1 MYPMT
6 PWVKRLL
13 IANVAMFLAQNAVPP
28 VLLDQLVF
36 YPLRPDPALGVY
48 RPDLLYKPWTL
59 VTYMFLHAGIWH
71 VGLNMLML
79 FFFGP
84 RLEQRLGSGDF
95 LKLYFL
101 AGIGGALLSFAF
113 ARNAPII
120 GASAAVYGIMVGF
133 AMFWP
138 RERIYIW
145 GILPIEAWLLVTLG
159 VIASLWSGISGAQEG
174 VAHFAHLGGLA
185 FGYGY
190 LKLRDWRRGA
200 NQREFKKKM
209 EKAASGG
216 QSGGSFD
223 RGALRRW
230 EAIDLDRLHE
240 INRAEVATLLQKAH
254 DSGVRSLS
262 PAERQFMDR
271 MAMAAGR

>member
-1 MYPMT
+1 MYPLT

-28 VLLDQLVF
+28 ALLDQLVF
-36 YPLRPDPALGVY
+36 YPLRPEPALGVY
-48 RPDLLYKPWTL
+48 RPDIVYKPWTL
-59 VTYMFLHAGIWH
+59 VTYMFLHADFWH
-71 VGLNMLML
+71 VGLNMLMV

-84 RLEQRLGSGDF
+84 RLEQRLGSADF

-101 AGIGGALLSFAF
+101 AGLGGAVLSFAF

-159 VIASLWSGISGAQEG
+159 VIASLWSGISGAQAG
-174 VAHFAHLGGLA
+174 IAHFAHLGGLV
-185 FGYGY
+185 FGFGY

-200 NQREFKKKM
+200 NRREFTKKM

-240 INRAEVATLLQKAH
+240 INRTEVATLLQKAH
-254 DSGVRSLS
+254 DSGVRSLTA
-262 PAERQFMDR
+262 AERQFMDR